1 MEILHI
7 GPPHSAATLSCQNS
21 GGLDRF
27 LAELIKV
34 QSHDHHVR
42 LLTPELKHYQKAEEA
57 IDKNDPQLL
66 IGVGEGVLQ
75 DITADIY
82 HLHDW
87 YGAIVLDYLYYR
99 GIRNVAMSSHLPL
112 RRGFT
117 YKDTT
122 LSWRNKVLLEDRALH
137 ASQKVSVPSAYTKSF
152 LVSEYGLPE
161 DSIDI
166 IPHGV
171 DTAFFKG
178 DISNADTF
186 PTLLFVGRL
195 TEQKSPDLLLRAFKY
210 VVQKYATAQLYF
222 IGKGPR
228 KDRLIQLAD
237 HLSLGNKV
245 VFDFAESK
253 EQLSYYY
260 RKASLLVFPSQFE
273 PFGLIGL
280 EAMASGCPVLATS
293 PSGAEE
299 YLNHDE
305 TVNSYSPKRLGMA
318 ILEKLD
324 TLGPHHG
331 EGHHFRQRAK
341 AWKWESSKILYDN
354 IYMEILG

>member
-1 MEILHI
+1 MDILHI
-7 GPPHSAATLSCQNS
+7 GPPKDAASFSCQNS

-42 LLTPELKHYQKAEEA
+42 ILTPELKHYQKAEEA
-57 IDKNDPQLL
+57 IDKNDSQLL
-66 IGVGEGVLQ
+66 IGVGEEVLK
-75 DITADIY
+75 DTTADIY

-87 YGAIVLDYLYYR
+87 YGAIVLDYLYCR
-99 GIRNVAMSSHLPL
+99 GIRNIAMSSHLPL

-122 LSWRNKVLLEDRALH
+122 LSWRNKVILEDRALH
-137 ASQKVSVPSAYTKSF
+137 ATQKVCVPSAYTKSF
-152 LVSEYGLPE
+152 LVSEYGLSKE
-161 DSIDI
+161 SIDI

-171 DTAFFKG
+171 DTAFFQG
-178 DISNADTF
+178 DISNVKTF

-195 TEQKSPDLLLRAFKY
+195 TEQKSPDLLLRSFKY
-210 VVQKYATAQLYF
+210 VVQKHATAQLHF

-228 KDRLIQLAD
+228 KDSLTQLVD
-237 HLSLGNKV
+237 RLSLGDHV
-245 VFDFAESK
+245 FFDFAESK

-260 RKASLLVFPSQFE
+260 SKASLLVFPSQFE

-280 EAMASGCPVLATS
+280 EAMASGCPVLAIS

-305 TVNSYSPKRLGMA
+305 TVNIYSPKRLGMA

-324 TLGPHHG
+324 NLGPHRD
-331 EGHHFRQRAK
+331 GHHFRQRAK
-341 AWKWESSKILYDN
+341 AWKWESSKILYDKM
-354 IYMEILG
+354 YMEIIG